1 MAWFFRWGI
10 KKQKKEWSY
19 YMKIAIDALPLL
31 GHAGGKVF
39 LQQLINALFDYDKD
53 NEYNLVFRK
62 YNLDLK
68 KYRLKFTNQNNIKID
83 KILMPN
89 RIMEYFWTFNE
100 FNFLKGDTLYNNSD
114 IFLSLLYFFPIFKK
128 TKTVSILY
136 DITTLKI
143 DEYGSHKKEF
153 MIRMNNLIKRSDKIV
168 AISEFTKKDF
178 CQYFNYPERNV
189 DVVYPTVDLS
199 FKVLDRNKVENM
211 IKKYNLNFREYFIYV
226 GNISYHKNIDRLI
239 TAFLKLKYNG
249 KKLVLCGRTNW
260 GKNIVDRIRKD
271 KISDKVMLLE
281 NVNDEDLPFL
291 YNGSISLCYVSLYE
305 GFGLPILEAMKCGR
319 PVIVSNLTSM
329 PEVVSDAGI
338 TVNPYDETE
347 IASKM
352 EEILNIE
359 KNEYYSRKSL
369 ERANFFDQKK
379 LALSM
384 IDIFN
389 KVV

>member
-1 MAWFFRWGI
+1 
-10 KKQKKEWSY
+10 
-19 YMKIAIDALPLL
+19 MKIAIDALPLL

-211 IKKYNLNFREYFIYV
+211 IKK
-226 GNISYHKNIDRLI
+226 
-239 TAFLKLKYNG
+239 
-249 KKLVLCGRTNW
+249 
-260 GKNIVDRIRKD
+260 
-271 KISDKVMLLE
+271 
-281 NVNDEDLPFL
+281 
-291 YNGSISLCYVSLYE
+291 
-305 GFGLPILEAMKCGR
+305 
-319 PVIVSNLTSM
+319 
-329 PEVVSDAGI
+329 
-338 TVNPYDETE
+338 
-347 IASKM
+347 
-352 EEILNIE
+352 
-359 KNEYYSRKSL
+359 
-369 ERANFFDQKK
+369 
-379 LALSM
+379 
-384 IDIFN
+384 
-389 KVV
+389 

>member
-1 MAWFFRWGI
+1 
-10 KKQKKEWSY
+10 
-19 YMKIAIDALPLL
+19 
-31 GHAGGKVF
+31 
-39 LQQLINALFDYDKD
+39 
-53 NEYNLVFRK
+53 
-62 YNLDLK
+62 
-68 KYRLKFTNQNNIKID
+68 
-83 KILMPN
+83 
-89 RIMEYFWTFNE
+89 
-100 FNFLKGDTLYNNSD
+100 
-114 IFLSLLYFFPIFKK
+114 
-128 TKTVSILY
+128 
-136 DITTLKI
+136 
-143 DEYGSHKKEF
+143 
-153 MIRMNNLIKRSDKIV
+153 
-168 AISEFTKKDF
+168 
-178 CQYFNYPERNV
+178 
-189 DVVYPTVDLS
+189 
-199 FKVLDRNKVENM
+199 
-211 IKKYNLNFREYFIYV
+211 FREYFIYV